1 MAKILVVEDD
11 RQLSNLIVDWLK
23 GEGHLPEA
31 VVKGTDGLE
40 YLRSFKFDLVILDWD
55 LPGLSGLDVCR
66 EFRNE
71 GGKTPILML
80 TGKTHIDEKAV
91 GLDSGADDYLT
102 KPFHFK
108 ELGARLRALLRR
120 PAAVQ
125 TSILA
130 AGWLTLDPAAHQV
143 QSHRKDLSLQPK
155 EFALLEFFM
164 RHPNQPFSSEA
175 IIERVWASDT
185 DAAPDTV
192 RIQIMRLR
200 SKIDES
206 GKESMIRTIHRVGYM
221 FVPPAD
227 GAD

>member
-1 MAKILVVEDD
+1 MAKVLVVEDD

-31 VVKGTDGLE
+31 VVKGSDGLE

-66 EFRNE
+66 EFRNS

-120 PAAVQ
+120 PASVQ
-125 TSILA
+125 ANVLI
-130 AGWLTLDPAAHQV
+130 AGHLSLDPATRQV
-143 QSHRKDLSLQPK
+143 QARGKELSLQPK
-155 EFALLEFFM
+155 EFALLEFLM
-164 RHPNQPFSSEA
+164 RHPHQPFSSEA
-175 IIERVWASDT
+175 IIERVWSSDT
-185 DAAPDTV
+185 EAAPDTV

-200 SKIDES
+200 NKIDET
-206 GKESMIRTIHRVGYM
+206 GKESMIKTLHRVGYM
-221 FVPPAD
+221 FVPNEQ
-227 GAD
+227 

>member
-1 MAKILVVEDD
+1 MAKVLLVEDD

-31 VVKGTDGLE
+31 VAKGTDGLE

-55 LPGLSGLDVCR
+55 LPGLSGLEVCR
-66 EFRNE
+66 EFRNS

-120 PAAVQ
+120 PASVQ
-125 TSILA
+125 ANVLT
-130 AGWLTLDPAAHQV
+130 AGHLVLDPVTRQAQA
-143 QSHRKDLSLQPK
+143 RGKELNLQPK
-155 EFALLEFFM
+155 EFALLEFLM
-164 RHPNQPFSSEA
+164 RHPSQPFSSEA
-175 IIERVWASDT
+175 IIERVWSSDT
-185 DAAPDTV
+185 EAAPDTV

-200 SKIDES
+200 NKIDES
-206 GKESMIRTIHRVGYM
+206 GKESMIRTLHRVGYM
-221 FVPPAD
+221 FVPSE
-227 GAD
+227 